1 MLTYILIDASTY
13 ANIYIYIRKVR
24 SQFILGGGYTQ
35 VTALNKGEMRKN
47 KILFDFYFSECF
59 ITKSK
64 NTKIIPR

>member
-35 VTALNKGEMRKN
+35 VTALNDRKGTC
-47 KILFDFYFSECF
+47 FDF
-59 ITKSK
+59 SK
-64 NTKIIPR
+64 IRKTYHAKERNTH